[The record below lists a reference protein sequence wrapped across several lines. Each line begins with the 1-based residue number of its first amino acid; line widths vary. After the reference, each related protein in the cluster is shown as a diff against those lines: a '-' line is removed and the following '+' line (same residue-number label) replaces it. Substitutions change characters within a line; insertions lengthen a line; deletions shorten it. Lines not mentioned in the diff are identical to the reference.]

1 MNKKF
6 RYMLLSALLVS
17 FGLSCQTV
25 EQESIG
31 YGGSAH
37 GSEGHGGHEE
47 GDHGHGHGAGN
58 LAFTLFS
65 QTHELFGEIEPLT
78 AGQPSQYTLH
88 VSRLADNNPTTQGQ
102 LELAFYDLATSDRK
116 PVAVATAAKPDRM
129 GIFEFTADSP
139 VAPGSYRISFRYQE
153 AEDESAW
160 DLEAE
165 VKRERIPFPEVEPGP
180 GVVGFT
186 KEQQWRVPFR
196 VELPQRVSVGNQ
208 RRTRAVVAEDPAA
221 TEVVSAMAGG
231 RVVWD
236 GSTEALIPG
245 RAVTAGELLGH
256 LTATPPPDHVS
267 HLEAEISLTQTRIG
281 AAKADLERIDALET
295 SGLLTAEAKARES
308 AALQTAEAELRR
320 ARRELKRE
328 EQLVSKGLASAK
340 DLNEAKAEVEKA
352 GAEEARATQELERIE
367 QWKSGRYELAA
378 ERVRSEAELE
388 RLSTRLDSLTARLE
402 EVLAG
407 GNRVTEIR
415 AHQTGVLVELVVPS
429 GAVVH
434 VGSPLVRVRVR
445 TSVLVEVRALRA
457 DRPVLANARSVNLL
471 RSGWDSGRTLN
482 SLGAVKITPA
492 PLYDEETHLHRLIFR
507 VAEAGSLVPGELLD
521 ALVSYGEPQ
530 SELSVP
536 TTSVVEVSTLPYV
549 FVLLEGEAFERRRV
563 ELGPRLG
570 DRIVIRSG
578 LEQKERVVAVG
589 AFDIHVATLT
599 SSLQSHQH

>member
-1 MNKKF
+1 MNREI

-17 FGLSCQTV
+17 FGLSCQTL
-25 EQESIG
+25 ERESIG

-47 GDHGHGHGAGN
+47 GDHSHGHGSGN

-102 LELAFYDLATSDRK
+102 LELAFYDLATTHGK
-116 PVAVATAAKPDRM
+116 PVATATDAKPDRM

-139 VAPGSYRISFRYQE
+139 TAPGRYRLSFRYQE

-160 DLEAE
+160 ELEAE
-165 VKRERIPFPEVEPGP
+165 VKQERIPFPEEEPGP

-196 VELPQRVSVGNQ
+196 VELPQRVSVGNE
-208 RRTRAVVAEDPAA
+208 RRTRAVVGEDPA
-221 TEVVSAMAGG
+221 TIEVVSAVAGG

-236 GSTEALIPG
+236 GSTEALITG
-245 RAVTAGELLGH
+245 RAVSAGELLGH
-256 LTATPPPDHVS
+256 LTATPPPEHMS
-267 HLEAEISLTQTRIG
+267 HLEAEISLTQTRIA

-320 ARRELKRE
+320 ARRELKR
-328 EQLVSKGLASAK
+328 QKLLVSKGLASQK
-340 DLNEAKAEVEKA
+340 DLNETKAEVEKA
-352 GAEEARATQELERIE
+352 RAEEARATQELERIE

-378 ERVRSEAELE
+378 ERVRNEAELK
-388 RLSTRLDSLTARLE
+388 RLLTRLDSLTARRE
-402 EVLAG
+402 EVSAG
-407 GNRVTEIR
+407 GNRVTEVR
-415 AHQTGVLVELVVPS
+415 ASQAGVLVELVVPS
-429 GAVVH
+429 GALVD
-434 VGSPLVRVRVR
+434 VGSPLVRVRIR
-445 TSVLVEVRALRA
+445 NSVLVEVRTLRA
-457 DRPVLANARSVNLL
+457 DRPVLENARSVTLL
-471 RSGWDSGRTLN
+471 RSGWDSGRTLD

-492 PLYDEETHLHRLIFR
+492 PLYDEEMHLHRLIFR
-507 VAEAGSLVPGELLD
+507 VPDAGSLVPGELLD
-521 ALVSYGEPQ
+521 ALVSYGEPR

-570 DRIVIRSG
+570 ERIVIRSG
-578 LEQKERVVAVG
+578 LEQEERVVAVG
-589 AFDIHVATLT
+589 AFDIHVASLT